1 MSPSAH
7 AGRSSSPPR
16 SSSPDPLDP
25 QQQKE
30 ARLKRRIAELELQV
44 ASQAAPS
51 QARAVKSYVT
61 LGRPIRK
68 VVSLFDPIEA
78 LVGEYDRRQEL
89 EEEREEE
96 GDDTPITHTDEQQRL
111 YHGFEELR
119 KFVPAIKSALL
130 KMEPNELAA
139 MYSKMQS
146 GAAGAFSDDINSV
159 RAAMVDFVNFPGAK
173 DPLVASSRNNR
184 GAEGEVTGPLIF
196 PVDYDYTDPVVR
208 EKVINGDPKYK
219 ITANQWPLGV
229 YQNSVYDPRNRGKG
243 LFRSLSLLQTHMHL
257 FTAPASAKKLKDQVD
272 KERQEANGSDTE
284 NVRPSDNNER
294 PRKKRR
300 VTAPATSK
308 KLLFMFVLSR
318 PWVFDAEKC
327 LSLFTASFRLS
338 DAPSWNEVDGDF
350 DYILYY
356 NNILDWLENAPGP
369 VAQKEVDDLLAWWD
383 QRVFKNGGRAVEE
396 PAQGSSSSIL
406 TMRQERAARELM

>member
-1 MSPSAH
+1 MSPPAH

-44 ASQAAPS
+44 ASQATPS
-51 QARAVKSYVT
+51 QARAAKSYVT

-89 EEEREEE
+89 EEKREEE
-96 GDDTPITHTDEQQRL
+96 GDNTPITYTDEQQRL
-111 YHGFEELR
+111 YHSFEELR
-119 KFVPAIKSALL
+119 KFVPAIKPALL
-130 KMEPNELAA
+130 KMEPTELTAICKA
-139 MYSKMQS
+139 EPPGRSATTLTLS
-146 GAAGAFSDDINSV
+146 G
-159 RAAMVDFVNFPGAK
+159 AAMVDFVNFPGAK
-173 DPLVASSRNNR
+173 DPLVASSRDNR

-243 LFRSLSLLQTHMHL
+243 LFKSMSLLQTHMHL

-272 KERQEANGSDTE
+272 KERQAANGSDAE

-294 PRKKRR
+294 PHKKRR

-308 KLLFMFVLSR
+308 KCVANKIAMRHVTPRSIAYAAVHHRF
-318 PWVFDAEKC
+318 A
-327 LSLFTASFRLS
+327 LS

-350 DYILYY
+350 DYVLYY
-356 NNILDWLENAPGP
+356 NNILDWFQNAPGP
-369 VAQKEVDDLLAWWD
+369 VAQKEVDDLLVWWD

-406 TMRQERAARELM
+406 TMRQERAARELA